1 MPEQY
6 LCIRAI
12 NKKMIFVC
20 GFLMALADSVPG
32 VSGGTIAFLLGFY
45 DDFIGSLDAFVPSK
59 ESKEI
64 KKEKRIKAIKFLVK
78 LGIAWGVGF
87 ISAVLILTSIFQSHI
102 YQVSSLFIG
111 FIIFSIPLI
120 IMEEKKVLARKYYN
134 LIFMAAGIALVV
146 LITALNPSETAN
158 TGDTGYN
165 IGSLLYFMLTGML
178 GISAMVLPGISGSTI
193 LLIFGTYL
201 PVMTAIKDFLHLNMQ
216 GLPLLIFFGVG
227 VLLGIAL
234 IIRLVKK
241 SLEKFRSQTVYAIL
255 GLMIGSLY
263 AVVKGPE
270 SLDTPQPAMSFDTF
284 SILFFIIGGVVILG
298 LQAVKHFSQVKE
310 KVEEI
315 EAKEKI

>member
-1 MPEQY
+1 
-6 LCIRAI
+6 
-12 NKKMIFVC
+12 MIFVC

-193 LLIFGTYL
+193 LLIFGTYM

-270 SLDTPQPAMSFDTF
+270 SLDPPQSAMSFDTF

-310 KVEEI
+310 KIEEI

>member
-1 MPEQY
+1 
-6 LCIRAI
+6 
-12 NKKMIFVC
+12 MIFVC

-64 KKEKRIKAIKFLVK
+64 KKEKRIKAIKFLVR
-78 LGIAWGVGF
+78 LGIAWGVDF

-270 SLDTPQPAMSFDTF
+270 SLDPPQSAMSFDTF

-310 KVEEI
+310 KIEEI

>member
-1 MPEQY
+1 
-6 LCIRAI
+6 
-12 NKKMIFVC
+12 MIFVC

-64 KKEKRIKAIKFLVK
+64 KKEKRIKAIKFLVR
-78 LGIAWGVGF
+78 LGIAWVVGF

-284 SILFFIIGGVVILG
+284 SILFFIIGGIVILG

-310 KVEEI
+310 KIEEI

>member
-1 MPEQY
+1 
-6 LCIRAI
+6 
-12 NKKMIFVC
+12 MIFVC

-120 IMEEKKVLARKYYN
+120 IIEEKKVLARKYYN

-270 SLDTPQPAMSFDTF
+270 SLDPPQSAMSFDTF
-284 SILFFIIGGVVILG
+284 NILFFIIGGVVILG

-310 KVEEI
+310 KIEEI

>member
-1 MPEQY
+1 
-6 LCIRAI
+6 
-12 NKKMIFVC
+12 MIFVC

-45 DDFIGSLDAFVPSK
+45 DDFIDSLDAFVPSK

-64 KKEKRIKAIKFLVK
+64 KKEKRIKAIKFLVR
-78 LGIAWGVGF
+78 LGIAWVVGF

-216 GLPLLIFFGVG
+216 GLPLLIFFGIG

-315 EAKEKI
+315 EAKEKV

>member
-1 MPEQY
+1 
-6 LCIRAI
+6 
-12 NKKMIFVC
+12 MIFVC

-64 KKEKRIKAIKFLVK
+64 KKEKRIKAIKFLVR
-78 LGIAWGVGF
+78 LGIAWVVGF

-270 SLDTPQPAMSFDTF
+270 SLDSPQSAMSFDTF

-310 KVEEI
+310 KIEEI

>member
-1 MPEQY
+1 
-6 LCIRAI
+6 
-12 NKKMIFVC
+12 MIFVC

-64 KKEKRIKAIKFLVK
+64 KKEKRIKAIKFLVR

-120 IMEEKKVLARKYYN
+120 IMEEKKVLVRKYYN

-270 SLDTPQPAMSFDTF
+270 SLDTPQLAMSFDTF

-298 LQAVKHFSQVKE
+298 LQVVKHFSQVKE

>member
-1 MPEQY
+1 
-6 LCIRAI
+6 
-12 NKKMIFVC
+12 MIFVC

-64 KKEKRIKAIKFLVK
+64 KKEKRIKAIKFLVR
-78 LGIAWGVGF
+78 LGIAWVVGF

-178 GISAMVLPGISGSTI
+178 GISAMVLPGISVQQS
-193 LLIFGTYL
+193 
-201 PVMTAIKDFLHLNMQ
+201 FL
-216 GLPLLIFFGVG
+216 
-227 VLLGIAL
+227 
-234 IIRLVKK
+234 
-241 SLEKFRSQTVYAIL
+241 
-255 GLMIGSLY
+255 
-263 AVVKGPE
+263 
-270 SLDTPQPAMSFDTF
+270 F
-284 SILFFIIGGVVILG
+284 SVHICR
-298 LQAVKHFSQVKE
+298 
-310 KVEEI
+310 
-315 EAKEKI
+315 

>member
-1 MPEQY
+1 
-6 LCIRAI
+6 
-12 NKKMIFVC
+12 MIFVC

-64 KKEKRIKAIKFLVK
+64 KKEKRIKAIKFLVR
-78 LGIAWGVGF
+78 LGIAWVVGF

-120 IMEEKKVLARKYYN
+120 IMEEKKVLVRKYYN

>member
-1 MPEQY
+1 
-6 LCIRAI
+6 
-12 NKKMIFVC
+12 MIFVC

-64 KKEKRIKAIKFLVK
+64 KKEKRIKAIKFLVR
-78 LGIAWGVGF
+78 LGIAWVVGF

-146 LITALNPSETAN
+146 LITTLNPSETAN

-310 KVEEI
+310 KIEEI

>member
-1 MPEQY
+1 
-6 LCIRAI
+6 
-12 NKKMIFVC
+12 
-20 GFLMALADSVPG
+20 MALADSVPG

-64 KKEKRIKAIKFLVK
+64 KKEKRIKAIKFLVR
-78 LGIAWGVGF
+78 LGIAWVVGF

-270 SLDTPQPAMSFDTF
+270 SLDTPQLAMSFDTF

-315 EAKEKI
+315 EAKEKV

>member
-1 MPEQY
+1 
-6 LCIRAI
+6 
-12 NKKMIFVC
+12 MIFVC

>member
-1 MPEQY
+1 
-6 LCIRAI
+6 
-12 NKKMIFVC
+12 
-20 GFLMALADSVPG
+20 MALADSVPG

-64 KKEKRIKAIKFLVK
+64 KKEKRIKAIKFLVR
-78 LGIAWGVGF
+78 LGIAWVVGF

-298 LQAVKHFSQVKE
+298 LQVVKHFSQVKE

-315 EAKEKI
+315 EAKEKV

>member
-1 MPEQY
+1 
-6 LCIRAI
+6 
-12 NKKMIFVC
+12 MIFVC

-32 VSGGTIAFLLGFY
+32 ISGGTIAFLLGFY

-64 KKEKRIKAIKFLVK
+64 KKEKRIKAIKFLVR

-270 SLDTPQPAMSFDTF
+270 SLDPPKSAMSFDTF

-310 KVEEI
+310 KIEEI

>member
-1 MPEQY
+1 
-6 LCIRAI
+6 
-12 NKKMIFVC
+12 MIFVC

-78 LGIAWGVGF
+78 LGIAWVVGF

-315 EAKEKI
+315 EAKEKV

>member
-1 MPEQY
+1 
-6 LCIRAI
+6 
-12 NKKMIFVC
+12 MIFVC

-64 KKEKRIKAIKFLVK
+64 KKEKRIKAIKFLVR

-270 SLDTPQPAMSFDTF
+270 SLDPPKSAMSFDTF

-310 KVEEI
+310 KIEEI

>member
-1 MPEQY
+1 
-6 LCIRAI
+6 
-12 NKKMIFVC
+12 MIFVC

-64 KKEKRIKAIKFLVK
+64 KKEKRIKAIKFLVR

-298 LQAVKHFSQVKE
+298 LQVVKHFSQVKE

-315 EAKEKI
+315 EAKEKV

>member
-1 MPEQY
+1 
-6 LCIRAI
+6 
-12 NKKMIFVC
+12 MIFVC

-64 KKEKRIKAIKFLVK
+64 KKEKRIKAIKFLVR
-78 LGIAWGVGF
+78 LGIAWVVGF

-298 LQAVKHFSQVKE
+298 LQVVKHFSQVKE

>member
-1 MPEQY
+1 
-6 LCIRAI
+6 
-12 NKKMIFVC
+12 MIFVC

-64 KKEKRIKAIKFLVK
+64 KKEKRIKAIKFLVR

-120 IMEEKKVLARKYYN
+120 IMEEKKVLVRKYYN

-270 SLDTPQPAMSFDTF
+270 SLDTPQLAMSFDTF

-298 LQAVKHFSQVKE
+298 LQVVKHFSQVKE

-315 EAKEKI
+315 EAKEKV

>member
-1 MPEQY
+1 
-6 LCIRAI
+6 
-12 NKKMIFVC
+12 MIFVC

-120 IMEEKKVLARKYYN
+120 IIEEKKVLARKYYN

-270 SLDTPQPAMSFDTF
+270 SLDPPQSAMSFDTF

-310 KVEEI
+310 KIEEI

>member
-1 MPEQY
+1 
-6 LCIRAI
+6 
-12 NKKMIFVC
+12 MIFVC

-146 LITALNPSETAN
+146 LITALNPSEAAN

-165 IGSLLYFMLTGML
+165 IGSLLYFMMTGML

-298 LQAVKHFSQVKE
+298 LQVVKHFSQVKE

-315 EAKEKI
+315 EAKEKV

>member
-1 MPEQY
+1 
-6 LCIRAI
+6 
-12 NKKMIFVC
+12 MIFVC

-64 KKEKRIKAIKFLVK
+64 KKEKRIKAIKFLVR

-158 TGDTGYN
+158 TSDTGYN

-298 LQAVKHFSQVKE
+298 LQVVKHFSQVKE

>member
-1 MPEQY
+1 
-6 LCIRAI
+6 
-12 NKKMIFVC
+12 MIFVC

-64 KKEKRIKAIKFLVK
+64 KKEKRIKAIKFLVR
-78 LGIAWGVGF
+78 LGIAWVVGF

-270 SLDTPQPAMSFDTF
+270 SLDTPQLAMSFDTF

-315 EAKEKI
+315 EAKEKV

>member
-1 MPEQY
+1 
-6 LCIRAI
+6 
-12 NKKMIFVC
+12 MIFVC

-78 LGIAWGVGF
+78 LGIAWVVGF

-270 SLDTPQPAMSFDTF
+270 SLDPPQSAMSFDTF

-310 KVEEI
+310 KIEEI

>member
-1 MPEQY
+1 
-6 LCIRAI
+6 
-12 NKKMIFVC
+12 MIFVC

-64 KKEKRIKAIKFLVK
+64 KKEKRIKAIKFLVR

-227 VLLGIAL
+227 ILLGIAL

-270 SLDTPQPAMSFDTF
+270 SLDPPQPAMSFDTF

-298 LQAVKHFSQVKE
+298 LQAVKHFSLVKE

>member
-1 MPEQY
+1 
-6 LCIRAI
+6 
-12 NKKMIFVC
+12 
-20 GFLMALADSVPG
+20 MALADSVPG

-64 KKEKRIKAIKFLVK
+64 KKEKRIKAIKFLVR

-270 SLDTPQPAMSFDTF
+270 SLDPPQSAMSFDTF

-310 KVEEI
+310 KIEEI

>member
-1 MPEQY
+1 
-6 LCIRAI
+6 
-12 NKKMIFVC
+12 
-20 GFLMALADSVPG
+20 MALADSVPG

-64 KKEKRIKAIKFLVK
+64 KKEKRIKAIKFLVR
-78 LGIAWGVGF
+78 LGIAWVVGF

>member
-1 MPEQY
+1 
-6 LCIRAI
+6 
-12 NKKMIFVC
+12 
-20 GFLMALADSVPG
+20 MALADSVPG

-64 KKEKRIKAIKFLVK
+64 KKEKRIKAIKFLVR

-270 SLDTPQPAMSFDTF
+270 SLDPPKSAMSFDTF

-310 KVEEI
+310 KIEEI

>member
-1 MPEQY
+1 
-6 LCIRAI
+6 
-12 NKKMIFVC
+12 MIFVC

-64 KKEKRIKAIKFLVK
+64 KKEKRIKAIKFLIK

-315 EAKEKI
+315 EAKEKV

>member
-1 MPEQY
+1 
-6 LCIRAI
+6 
-12 NKKMIFVC
+12 MIFVC

-32 VSGGTIAFLLGFY
+32 VSGGTIASLLGFY

-64 KKEKRIKAIKFLVK
+64 KKEKRIKAIKFLVR

-270 SLDTPQPAMSFDTF
+270 SLDPPKSAMSFDTF

-310 KVEEI
+310 KIEEI

>member
-1 MPEQY
+1 
-6 LCIRAI
+6 
-12 NKKMIFVC
+12 MIFVC

-64 KKEKRIKAIKFLVK
+64 KKEKRIKAIKFLVR
-78 LGIAWGVGF
+78 LGIAWVVGF

-298 LQAVKHFSQVKE
+298 LQAVKHFSLVKE

-315 EAKEKI
+315 EAKEKV

>member
-1 MPEQY
+1 
-6 LCIRAI
+6 
-12 NKKMIFVC
+12 MIFVC

-64 KKEKRIKAIKFLVK
+64 KKEKRIKAIKFLVR

-270 SLDTPQPAMSFDTF
+270 SLDSPQSAMSFDTF

-310 KVEEI
+310 KIEEI

>member
-1 MPEQY
+1 
-6 LCIRAI
+6 
-12 NKKMIFVC
+12 MIFVC

-270 SLDTPQPAMSFDTF
+270 SLDTPQSAMSFDTF

-315 EAKEKI
+315 EAKEKV

>member
-1 MPEQY
+1 
-6 LCIRAI
+6 
-12 NKKMIFVC
+12 
-20 GFLMALADSVPG
+20 
-32 VSGGTIAFLLGFY
+32 
-45 DDFIGSLDAFVPSK
+45 
-59 ESKEI
+59 
-64 KKEKRIKAIKFLVK
+64 
-78 LGIAWGVGF
+78 
-87 ISAVLILTSIFQSHI
+87 
-102 YQVSSLFIG
+102 
-111 FIIFSIPLI
+111 
-120 IMEEKKVLARKYYN
+120 
-134 LIFMAAGIALVV
+134 MAAGIALVV

-158 TGDTGYN
+158 TSDTGYN

-270 SLDTPQPAMSFDTF
+270 SLDPPKSAMSFDTF

-310 KVEEI
+310 KIEEI

>member
-1 MPEQY
+1 
-6 LCIRAI
+6 
-12 NKKMIFVC
+12 MIFVC

-64 KKEKRIKAIKFLVK
+64 KKEKRIKAIKFLVR
-78 LGIAWGVGF
+78 LGIAWVVGF

-146 LITALNPSETAN
+146 LITTLNPSETAN

>member
-1 MPEQY
+1 
-6 LCIRAI
+6 
-12 NKKMIFVC
+12 
-20 GFLMALADSVPG
+20 MALADSVPG

-64 KKEKRIKAIKFLVK
+64 KKEKRIKAIKFLVR
-78 LGIAWGVGF
+78 LGIAWVVGF

-263 AVVKGPE
+263 AVVKGMNHLILL
-270 SLDTPQPAMSFDTF
+270 SLQCHLTHSVYCSLLSVAL
-284 SILFFIIGGVVILG
+284 LFWDFR
-298 LQAVKHFSQVKE
+298 Q
-310 KVEEI
+310 
-315 EAKEKI
+315 

>member
-1 MPEQY
+1 
-6 LCIRAI
+6 
-12 NKKMIFVC
+12 MIFVC

-64 KKEKRIKAIKFLVK
+64 KKEKRIKAIKFLVR

-270 SLDTPQPAMSFDTF
+270 SLDPPQSAMSFDTF

-310 KVEEI
+310 KIEEI

>member
-1 MPEQY
+1 
-6 LCIRAI
+6 
-12 NKKMIFVC
+12 MIFVC

-64 KKEKRIKAIKFLVK
+64 KKEKRIKAIKFLVR

-120 IMEEKKVLARKYYN
+120 IIEEKKVLARKYYN

-270 SLDTPQPAMSFDTF
+270 SLDSPQSAMSFDTF

-310 KVEEI
+310 KIEEI